1 MAKLLEDAKW
11 TRDID
16 LGTNYAEQDFHLK
29 LTDNHIVHKGIWLLH
44 AQPFYAEL
52 DFPYLIA
59 EHHIHYNHILYLD
72 DISACL
78 CC

>member
-1 MAKLLEDAKW
+1 MEN
-11 TRDID
+11 
-16 LGTNYAEQDFHLK
+16 GQPFYAQQDFPLW
-29 LTDNHIVHKGIWLLH
+29 LPDIHIAYKGIWLLH

-78 CC
+78 FC